1 MKFQQVIDN
10 GDNNDNNIDGKLYN
24 VKNAMKCYAPKC
36 SQNKFIAKLQL

>member
-10 GDNNDNNIDGKLYN
+10 GDNNIDEKLYN
-24 VKNAMKCYAPKC
+24 VKNAMKCYVLKC